1 MSTEKQLNSKDA
13 FTYLVANGM
22 DRKIAKCLIDE
33 IHGQDKRG
41 IDISNFV
48 TREYLD
54 AKLEGL
60 EYKMESKLEGLEYK
74 IESMGDKLR
83 TEIANLEVKM
93 VNMNS
98 STLKVIMGFITA
110 NTIAIICAILTMKL

>member
-54 AKLEGL
+54 ARLDGLRSDIKALEFKIDAKLNALKFE
-60 EYKMESKLEGLEYK
+60 M
-74 IESMGDKLR
+74 
-83 TEIANLEVKM
+83 VKWI
-93 VNMNS
+93 VG
-98 STLKVIMGFITA
+98 T
-110 NTIAIICAILTMKL
+110 AIIGFSGITGTI